1 MIRCANVIA
10 MSDTTAMLEFILTR
24 RSADSLV
31 EPGPTRAQLDQM
43 LLAAGTVPDH
53 GQLRPYRF
61 AVIEGD
67 GRGAFGDAL
76 TRVAAAR
83 KPDAPAGAFDK
94 LRSKAFRSPT
104 IIAVIASPKPGK
116 IEPWE
121 QHVTAA
127 CTGYAIMLA
136 AHALGVGAVWKSVPF
151 TKGDALTKLFALADG
166 EEMLGW
172 IHLGTVAGADPTA
185 RQALDLAGAAI
196 QIDGTGVAP
205 YRPAAK

>member
-1 MIRCANVIA
+1 
-10 MSDTTAMLEFILTR
+10 MSDRAAMLEFILNR
-24 RSADSLV
+24 RSEDSLV

-121 QHVTAA
+121 QHVTAS
-127 CTGYAIMLA
+127 CTGYAIVLA
-136 AHALGVGAVWKSVPF
+136 AHALGVGAAWKSVPF
-151 TKGDALTKLFALADG
+151 TKGQALTELFALAEG

-172 IHLGTVAGADPTA
+172 IHLGTVASAGSTV
-185 RQALDLAGAAI
+185 RQVLDLAATAI
-196 QIDGTGVAP
+196 QIDGKGVAP
-205 YRPAAK
+205 YRPAGE